1 MIPYLINIFKLLFLA
16 AKAWIKDKAPQL
28 SATLAFFT
36 MLSLS
41 PLLLT
46 VTSIAGLFY
55 DQPTAQTELVEQ
67 VRQLAGE
74 DGATV
79 VQNALQN
86 AQFSENK
93 SLLSGITAAGILLFA
108 STAVFVHLQS
118 ALNQIWNVKPGGNP
132 DMSVGKRL
140 LLIRG
145 RSLALVLCIGFLLV
159 ISLVASA
166 AITLLGDSLSEIWE
180 FLDDLLRIAVNLIS
194 LVVIGGLFSLMFK
207 FLPDTKV
214 DTRAAVIGG
223 LSTAGLLTIGKWG
236 IGLYLGNS
244 AVGSAYGAA
253 GSLVAFLLWIYYS
266 MLVFFY
272 GAEFTYVLSKA
283 RLIKAEAHQADSP
296 SAN

>member
-1 MIPYLINIFKLLFLA
+1 MITYVHNILKLFIMA
-16 AKAWIKDKAPQL
+16 AKAWVKDKAPEL

-55 DQPTAQTELVEQ
+55 DQPTAQTELVNQ
-67 VRQLAGE
+67 VRQLSGE
-74 DGATV
+74 DGANV
-79 VQNALQN
+79 VQSALQN
-86 AQFSENK
+86 AKFSNDK
-93 SLLSGITAAGILLFA
+93 SLLSGIVAGGILLFT
-108 STAVFVHLQS
+108 STAVFVHLQT
-118 ALNQIWNVKPGGNP
+118 ALNQIWKVNQGQGR
-132 DMSVGKRL
+132 DTSAGKRL

-166 AITLLGDSLSEIWE
+166 AITILGNYLSQIWE
-180 FLDDLLRIAVNLIS
+180 LLDDLLRIAVNLFN
-194 LVVIGGLFSLMFK
+194 LFVIGGLFSLMFR
-207 FLPDTKV
+207 FLPDTQV

-223 LSTAGLLTIGKWG
+223 LCTAGLLTIGKWG

-283 RLIKAEAHQADSP
+283 RLTQKHNPQL
-296 SAN
+296 

>member
-1 MIPYLINIFKLLFLA
+1 MKYILKLFYRSGE
-16 AKAWIKDKAPQL
+16 AWFTDKAPQL

-46 VTSIAGLFY
+46 ATSIAGLFY
-55 DQPTAQTELVEQ
+55 DQPTAQAELVNQ
-67 VRQLAGE
+67 VRELTGE
-74 DGATV
+74 DGAKV
-79 VQNALQN
+79 VGQALENAK
-86 AQFSENK
+86 FSDNK
-93 SLLSGITAAGILLFA
+93 SLFSGITAGCILLFA

-118 ALNQIWNVKPGGNP
+118 ALNQIWGVKP
-132 DMSVGKRL
+132 DDQEMSMGKRL

-159 ISLVASA
+159 ISLIASA
-166 AITLLGDSLSEIWE
+166 ALSILGNHLSQIWDI
-180 FLDDLLRIAVNLIS
+180 LDEVLRIAFNVFSILA
-194 LVVIGGLFSLMFK
+194 LGGLFSLMFR
-207 FLPDTKV
+207 FLPDTDV
-214 DTRAAVIGG
+214 DSRAAIIGG
-223 LSTAGLLTIGKWG
+223 LSTAGLLTIGKVG

-272 GAEFTYVLSKA
+272 GAEFTCVLSKD
-283 RLIKAEAHQADSP
+283 RLSAEQDKRS
-296 SAN
+296 

>member
-1 MIPYLINIFKLLFLA
+1 MDKFMKMTCYIFKLLFRA
-16 AKAWIKDKAPQL
+16 AKAWFKDKAPQL

-46 VTSIAGLFY
+46 ATSIAGLFY
-55 DQPTAQTELVEQ
+55 DQPTAQNELVNQ
-67 VRQLAGE
+67 VRLLAGD
-74 DGATV
+74 DGANV
-79 VQNALQN
+79 VQEALKNAK
-86 AQFSENK
+86 FSENK
-93 SLLSGITAAGILLFA
+93 SILSGITAGVILLFA

-118 ALNQIWNVKPGGNP
+118 ALNQIWDVKPSDHN
-132 DMSVGKRL
+132 MSIGKSL

-159 ISLVASA
+159 ISLIASA
-166 AITLLGDSLSEIWE
+166 ALSILGNYLSQVWDI
-180 FLDDLLRIAVNLIS
+180 LDELLRISFNIFS
-194 LVVIGGLFSLMFK
+194 LLVIGGLFSLMFR
-207 FLPDTKV
+207 FLPDTHV
-214 DTRAAVIGG
+214 NNRAALIGG

-272 GAEFTYVLSKA
+272 GAEFTCVLSKD
-283 RLIKAEAHQADSP
+283 RLALKQHQQSEL
-296 SAN
+296 SG